1 MKQAILLLVLIAVA
15 SLIVWQRQVTKK
27 PNIPESSV
35 VQTPQATEVIT
46 ENLEIPWEVALLP
59 NAELL
64 VTERP
69 GKLLK
74 IGKDRQTIPIEGVQH
89 VGEGG
94 LLGLALHP
102 NFKDNQLIYV
112 YLTTKAGEGLSNRV
126 ERYRLE
132 GTKLAD
138 RKPIIENIP
147 GASFHDGGRL
157 AFGPDQKLY
166 ITTGDAGKKPLA
178 QNKNSLAGKILRVNG
193 DGSIPNDNPFGNAV
207 WSYGHRNVQGIAWDN
222 KGRMWATEHGA
233 RAHDEL
239 NRIERGGNYGWPEI
253 EGDEQRSGMVSPV
266 IQSGTDTWAPSGLA
280 FLDNK
285 LYFSGLAGQAL
296 FVVSVNE
303 DGSLSEL
310 ETHLKDKFGRLRA
323 VQPGLDGKLYLTTS
337 NTDGRGQPQQGD
349 DKIIKV
355 DPSSLK

>member
-1 MKQAILLLVLIAVA
+1 MRRPIWLLGGIAVVVVVVGA
-15 SLIVWQRQVTKK
+15 LLTQRQPRQPTQKQ
-27 PNIPESSV
+27 P
-35 VQTPQATEVIT
+35 TEVT
-46 ENLEIPWEVALLP
+46 AEGLQIPWEVAFLP
-59 NAELL
+59 SGEIL

-102 NFKDNQLIYV
+102 NFKDNQLIYL
-112 YLTTKAGEGLSNRV
+112 YLTTKAGDGLRNRV

-138 RKPIIENIP
+138 RKSIIENIP
-147 GASFHDGGRL
+147 GAALHDGGRL

-166 ITTGDAGKKPLA
+166 ITTGDAGVKPLA
-178 QNKNSLAGKILRVNG
+178 QNKNSLAGKILRVND
-193 DGSIPNDNPFGNAV
+193 DGSIPSDNPFGSAV
-207 WSYGHRNVQGIAWDN
+207 WSYGHRNVQGIAWDD

-239 NRIERGGNYGWPEI
+239 NRIERGANYGWSVI
-253 EGDEQRSGMVSPV
+253 QGDEVKAGMVSPI
-266 IQSGTDTWAPSGLA
+266 IQSGDTTWAPAGLT

-296 FVVSVNE
+296 FSVTVKD
-303 DGSLSEL
+303 DGSLGEL
-310 ETHLKDKFGRLRA
+310 ETHLKDTFGRLRA
-323 VQPGLDGKLYLTTS
+323 VVAGPDRNFYLTTS
-337 NTDGRGQPQQGD
+337 NTDGRGQPQPGD
-349 DKIIKV
+349 DKIIKI
-355 DPSSLK
+355 DPNSLK